1 MTTTF
6 TTRLKQAWQVM
17 FPKKQSLKDK
27 LQNRVIYQSDPI
39 KRRITE
45 EISNFKKP
53 DLTNLEFEPTIQDYN
68 LSLLSK
74 ETETK
79 IIDLIIEDNKRRV
92 EH

>member
-1 MTTTF
+1 MTTKF
-6 TTRLKQAWQVM
+6 TTRLCQAWRVM

-39 KRRITE
+39 KR
-45 EISNFKKP
+45 EIVEAYVMPDKP
-53 DLTNLEFEPTIQDYN
+53 DLSNLEFETTIQDYN

-74 ETETK
+74 ETEK
-79 IIDLIIEDNKRRV
+79 LIIDLIVKDNKRRV